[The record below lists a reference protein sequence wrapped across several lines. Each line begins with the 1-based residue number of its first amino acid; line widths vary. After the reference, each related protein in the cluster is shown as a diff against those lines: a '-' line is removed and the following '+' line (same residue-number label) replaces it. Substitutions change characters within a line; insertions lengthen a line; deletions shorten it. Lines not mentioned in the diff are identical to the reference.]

1 MCFSATAS
9 FGSGTLLL
17 AIGTATLRMARR
29 PAERPYAAIPLLFA
43 IQQIVE
49 GVVWLSF
56 SGPAWLNFVSTQAYS
71 LFSHVLWPVY
81 IPLAACLLEP
91 RSSRRRGLLAFLVV
105 GLAVGAYLL
114 YSLAVNPIQARPA
127 GGHVDYQSP
136 HFYIVA
142 SMTLYLLATTVSLLL
157 SSDVWVKM
165 FGALALGSSLVAY
178 VLYARW
184 FISVWCFFAAALSVA
199 VALRFIVPRST
210 FQQRITS

>member
-17 AIGTATLRMARR
+17 AIGTVTLRMARR

-43 IQQIVE
+43 VQQLVE

-56 SGPAWLNFVSTQAYS
+56 SGPTWLNFAATQIYS

-81 IPLAACLLEP
+81 IPLAAWLLEP
-91 RSSRRRGLLAFLVV
+91 GGSRRRALSVFVAV

-114 YSLAVNPIQARPA
+114 YSLVVNPIQARPV

-136 HFYIVA
+136 HFYIAA
-142 SMTLYLLATTVSLLL
+142 SMTLYVLATTVSLLL
-157 SSDVWVKM
+157 SSDVWVKV
-165 FGALALGSSLVAY
+165 FGALALGASFLSYLF
-178 VLYARW
+178 YARW
-184 FISVWCFFAAALSVA
+184 FISVWCFFAALLSVA
-199 VALRFIVPRST
+199 VALHFVAPRSILHK
-210 FQQRITS
+210 RIPS

>member
-17 AIGTATLRMARR
+17 AIGTVTLRMARR

-43 IQQIVE
+43 VQQLVE

-56 SGPAWLNFVSTQAYS
+56 SGPAWLNFTATQAYS

-81 IPLAACLLEP
+81 IPLAAWLLEP
-91 RSSRRRGLLAFLVV
+91 GGPRRRGLFSFLAV

-114 YSLAVNPIQARPA
+114 YNLVVNPILARPV

-136 HFYIVA
+136 HFYIAA
-142 SMTLYLLATTVSLLL
+142 SMTLYLLATTVSLLV
-157 SSDVWVKM
+157 SSHVWVKV
-165 FGALALGSSLVAY
+165 FGALALGASFLSYLF
-178 VLYARW
+178 YARW
-184 FISVWCFFAAALSVA
+184 FISVWCFFAALLSVA
-199 VALRFIVPRST
+199 VALHFVAPRSILH
-210 FQQRITS
+210 QRIPS